1 MTSIL
6 KFARELRTRDDGV
19 ALPVVFGVAMLML
32 ALIAGAMTVSTRG
45 LIKTNADEDYTGAL
59 AAAYAGVEEY
69 QSRLANDSNYQKF
82 GNPTAAF
89 SLSSAASLSLPT
101 GANANPAF
109 GIGAGGTWANIP
121 DEPLSDGTAQQSPG
135 FFRYE
140 VSNKDYQDKG
150 ILHLR
155 VTGKVGD
162 VTRSIIAD
170 LKQDGFIDYLYF
182 TNYETTDPAYAA
194 NDLDGS
200 TKCERYAYAVG
211 TTPARDTDDCGTIQ
225 FADADVFK
233 GPVRSNDQLYICGTT
248 FEKGVMAA
256 TPIGTDM
263 WKAAC
268 TTDPDFQSGD
278 PARVNA
284 IGMPPTN
291 SAMKNEVRNDLS
303 ADVPRPG
310 CLYTGPTVIKFD
322 TSGASPMMR
331 VISPWTK
338 YTNVSGSTSASPT
351 NPAGAT
357 NPAVCGIPGTGDGQ
371 LGGKDGA
378 LIPPLERNLIYVQPV
393 PGVGAADPNA
403 PATAA
408 MPSSRFTCTAATSY
422 TVGQTNQNNRVVV
435 SVPSGWQFAGASAT
449 YKYPKGTSASDYE
462 SIPYTGKYVAAA
474 YKHYDCRAGDVYVQG
489 QMSGQMTIAA
499 DNFVYITGDLTYK
512 DKSTDVLGLVGNNAV
527 FVYNPVHLLTWVSNN
542 GEKTG
547 NITWPNT
554 EWPIKDNTRVPKT
567 WNALADT
574 GNREID
580 AAILSVQHTFQV
592 QNYPYGNRGNL
603 IIYGAL
609 AQKFR
614 GTVGVSSSPIMGY
627 TKLYEYDTRFRNI
640 APPKFLTPTSTT
652 YGVTQVATVPA
663 AFLATGATAP

>member
-1 MTSIL
+1 MTSLL
-6 KFARELRTRDDGV
+6 KLARDLRQKDDGV
-19 ALPVVFGVAMLML
+19 ALPVVFGVAMVMLML
-32 ALIAGAMTVSTRG
+32 VAGAMTVSTRG
-45 LIKTNADEDYTGAL
+45 IVKTNTDEDYTAAL

-82 GNPTAAF
+82 GNPAAAF
-89 SLSSAASLSLPT
+89 SASSAATLSLPT

-109 GIGAGGTWANIP
+109 GVGATGTWANIP
-121 DEPLSDGTAQQSPG
+121 DEPLEDGTPQQSPG
-135 FFRYE
+135 WFRYE

-155 VTGKVGD
+155 VTGRAGD
-162 VTRSIIAD
+162 VTRSIVAD

-194 NDLDGS
+194 NDIDGF
-200 TKCERYAYAVG
+200 TNCERYAYAA
-211 TTPARDTDDCGTIQ
+211 TLPARDSADCGTIQ

-248 FEKGVMAA
+248 FEKGVMSASNP
-256 TPIGTDM
+256 T

-268 TTDPDFQSGD
+268 GTAPDFLGGNPVQVA
-278 PARVNA
+278 P

-291 SAMKNEVRNDLS
+291 SEMKKETRNDLL

-310 CLYTGPTVIKFD
+310 CLYTGPTIVKYELAG
-322 TSGASPMMR
+322 TTTMMR

-338 YTNVSGSTSASPT
+338 YTNVSGSASASPT

-357 NPAVCGIPGTGDGQ
+357 NPAVCGIPGTADGQ

-378 LIPPLERNLIYVQPV
+378 LIAPLERNLIYVQAV
-393 PGVGAADPNA
+393 PAVGAADANA
-403 PATAA
+403 PATSAT
-408 MPSSRFTCTAATSY
+408 PGTRFTCLAATSY
-422 TVGQTNQNNRVVV
+422 NVGSSSSNTRVVV
-435 SVPSGWQFAGASAT
+435 SVPAGWQFAGAAAT
-449 YKYPKGTSASDYE
+449 YKYPKGTTATDYE
-462 SIPYTGKYVAAA
+462 SIPYTGKYVAAS
-474 YKHYDCRAGDVYVQG
+474 YKHYDCRAGDVYVEG

-499 DNFVYITGDLTYK
+499 DNFVYVTDDLTYR
-512 DKSTDVLGLVGNNAV
+512 DKATDVLGLVGNNAV
-527 FVYNPVHLLTWVSNN
+527 FVYNPVHLLTWASQNGSTNN
-542 GEKTG
+542 
-547 NITWPNT
+547 ISWPNT
-554 EWPIKDNTRVPKT
+554 EYPITQSTRVPKT
-567 WNALADT
+567 WNALGDT

-580 AAILSVQHTFQV
+580 AAILSVGHTVQV
-592 QNYPYGNRGNL
+592 QNYPYGTRGNL

-614 GTVGVSSSPIMGY
+614 GTVGVSSTPIMGY

-663 AFLATGATAP
+663 AFKADGTVIP